1 MESSR
6 ARIISLGIAGQI
18 RLLSILALLI
28 YLGILFFY
36 EALIELQIPK
46 DITNEVLQ
54 ELEEETTII
63 IALQNEPSHIP
74 IVLSWLQTTYPYSS
88 YLILDFDSNIIVQSQ
103 PPPSIDVLEE
113 MWYPDWESS
122 IVLPFTDN
130 NGKRF
135 YTMIVHDFPYESP
148 TYLDIIES
156 TIPFSVILIFL
167 LSTMILARII
177 VKPIQQVAHTVNQI
191 AAGNLHQ
198 RTGVSRQDEIGD
210 LARAFDVMAE
220 NNQQLLLAQKHLI
233 AQVGH
238 ELRTPLARVQV
249 AIDILQER
257 MALHEQ
263 EQMMEVRND
272 IEEMSRM
279 ISDILVV
286 SRLETASLSGMITET
301 LRLEEFDVESWAL
314 AVIQRF
320 GVMFPE
326 RPLTPS
332 FVDLGFFVGDR
343 MLLGRVLWNL
353 LENAHKYSSIEKTVW
368 LQISMHNDQLLIEV
382 KDEGEGIPQ
391 ERLDGVFEPFFQGR
405 SSETSTM
412 KGFGLGL
419 SLCKQVALAHS
430 GTIELKNRTVKGLIA
445 QVMLPISST
454 NEGQSD

>member
-1 MESSR
+1 MH
-6 ARIISLGIAGQI
+6 IGIAGKL
-18 RLLSILALLI
+18 RLLTFFAFVTSIVSVWFLDSWIEEQFPAYHMAELNQE
-28 YLGILFFY
+28 FE
-36 EALIELQIPK
+36 EATTVIVSLQH
-46 DITNEVLQ
+46 N
-54 ELEEETTII
+54 
-63 IALQNEPSHIP
+63 PSHIS
-74 IVLSWLQTTYPYSS
+74 IVETWLGNTYPHSS
-88 YLILDFDSNIIVQSQ
+88 YVIVDEEYNLITQSKIQ
-103 PPPSIDVLEE
+103 SDAERLEDYRWILEE
-113 MWYPDWESS
+113 LGDDYLYWSV
-122 IVLPFTDN
+122 IVPFTDN
-130 NGKRF
+130 NGRRF
-135 YTMIVHDFPYESP
+135 YAKMLHDLPYVFPAYIEMMELGIP
-148 TYLDIIES
+148 LLIIA
-156 TIPFSVILIFL
+156 IFL
-167 LSTMILARII
+167 LTTMIMARII
-177 VKPIQQVAHTVNQI
+177 VKPIQQVAHTANLI
-191 AAGNLHQ
+191 ADGNLIQ

-210 LARAFDVMAE
+210 LARAFDEMAE
-220 NNQQLLLAQKHLI
+220 SNLQLLTAQKQLI

-249 AIDILQER
+249 AMDILQER
-257 MALHEQ
+257 MAIHDQ
-263 EQMMEVRND
+263 TQMMELRND

-286 SRLETASLSGMITET
+286 SRLETASLSGMIAET